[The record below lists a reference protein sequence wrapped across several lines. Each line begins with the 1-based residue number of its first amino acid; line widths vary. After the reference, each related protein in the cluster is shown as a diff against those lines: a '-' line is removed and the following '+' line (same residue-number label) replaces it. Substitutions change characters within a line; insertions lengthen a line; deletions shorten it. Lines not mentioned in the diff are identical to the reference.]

1 MNDPAAMIA
10 ARLADL
16 WRQSLPI
23 VLERVAALRSACEAL
38 DRDATD
44 AAARSVAREAAHKL
58 SGSLGIFGL
67 PQGTELAAAMEQMLQ
82 GTEPLTP
89 QTVALLAQRILELD
103 AVIASKQN

>member
-23 VLERVAALRSACEAL
+23 MLERVAALRSACEAL
-38 DRDATD
+38 DRNPAD

-67 PQGTELAAAMEQMLQ
+67 PRGTELAAAMEQVLQ
-82 GTEPLTP
+82 GADPLTP
-89 QTVALLAQRILELD
+89 QNVALLAEQVLELD